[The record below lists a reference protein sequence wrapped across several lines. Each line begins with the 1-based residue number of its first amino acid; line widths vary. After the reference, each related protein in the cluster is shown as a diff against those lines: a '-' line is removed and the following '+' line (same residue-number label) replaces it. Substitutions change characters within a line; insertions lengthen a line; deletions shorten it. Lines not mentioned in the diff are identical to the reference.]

1 MSMISKFNLGT
12 IESIAKILADTTDGF
27 TGSEIGSL
35 LSECRIPDL
44 NPKITKWRR
53 LNTALAAK
61 QESDDCSNN
70 IIAFIQQSMNPVR
83 HINKHE
89 WFVETR
95 YKLNKVISFEG
106 FNLKENG
113 KICRSLKVNTINEAT
128 ARASRLREC
137 LVARKVHS
145 DILEFCKEELL
156 ADNYFH
162 SVFESTKSVA
172 EKIRKM
178 TGLNSDGACL
188 VDEAFSFKQNIPYLA
203 LNSLQTESEQ
213 NEQKGFMNLLKGIFG
228 MFRNTTAHAPK
239 IIWNIDENDA
249 LDILSLI
256 SLVHRR
262 LDNSTQARRIY
273 NNEP

>member
-1 MSMISKFNLGT
+1 
-12 IESIAKILADTTDGF
+12 
-27 TGSEIGSL
+27 
-35 LSECRIPDL
+35 
-44 NPKITKWRR
+44 
-53 LNTALAAK
+53 
-61 QESDDCSNN
+61 
-70 IIAFIQQSMNPVR
+70 
-83 HINKHE
+83 
-89 WFVETR
+89 
-95 YKLNKVISFEG
+95 VISFEG
-106 FNLKENG
+106 FNLKEDG
-113 KICRSLKVNTINEAT
+113 KICRSSKVNTINEAT

-188 VDEAFSFKQNIPYLA
+188 VDEAFSFKQN
-203 LNSLQTESEQ
+203 
-213 NEQKGFMNLLKGIFG
+213 
-228 MFRNTTAHAPK
+228 
-239 IIWNIDENDA
+239 
-249 LDILSLI
+249 LSLI